1 MGWANLPGVL
11 RCPRASN
18 GGGCDSCLSKG
29 TCWGGPKIGLP
40 AGGMALARR
49 EEHEQETASSLSSAS
64 WSLTPAPKSKPNRM
78 PGGEE
83 LG

>member
-1 MGWANLPGVL
+1 MTPA
-11 RCPRASN
+11 
-18 GGGCDSCLSKG
+18 CLKG
-29 TCWGGPKIGLP
+29 HVGGGPKRGLP
-40 AGGMALARR
+40 VGGMASACR
-49 EEHEQETASSLSSAS
+49 EEHEQETVSSLSSAS